1 MVYFLSFNNNKKILF
16 QPLSPRFMQEILLV
30 DNAIQVI
37 SNHGFAEVR
46 FNLQSKQNTLVAMQ
60 DFHAGQVISSFS
72 PGVIKNIP
80 DYLTVQTGVDVH
92 ITLQPEFLQYINH
105 SCEPNAFFDTTAMKL
120 FALKD
125 IKAGDEFSF
134 FYPSTEWA
142 MAQPF
147 YCYCG
152 SESCLQSIQGAS
164 FLTHHQLE
172 KYRFTDF
179 INKQLISTNR

>member
-1 MVYFLSFNNNKKILF
+1 
-16 QPLSPRFMQEILLV
+16 MQETLLQS
-30 DNAIQVI
+30 NAIQVI

-46 FNLQSKQNTLVAMQ
+46 FNLHSKQNTLVAMK
-60 DFHAGQVISSFS
+60 DFHAGELITSFQ
-72 PGVIKNIP
+72 PGVVKIIP

-105 SCEPNAFFDTTAMKL
+105 SCEPNAFFNTTSMEL
-120 FALKD
+120 VALKD
-125 IKAGDEFSF
+125 IRVDDEFSF

-152 SESCLQSIQGAS
+152 SAACLQNIQGAS
-164 FLTHHQLE
+164 FLTPSQLE

-179 INKQLISTNR
+179 INSQLTATHR